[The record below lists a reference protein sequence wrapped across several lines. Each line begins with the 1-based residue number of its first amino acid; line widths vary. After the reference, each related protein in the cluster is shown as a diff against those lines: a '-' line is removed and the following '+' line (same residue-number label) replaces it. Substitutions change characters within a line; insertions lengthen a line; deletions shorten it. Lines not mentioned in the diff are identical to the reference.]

1 MQQTVRVLV
10 GENDE
15 CLCGREP
22 VQDLD
27 AVAGRRAERTSK
39 IIGALD
45 RDATLK
51 NRGSQSIRLGAGIA
65 GRFGG
70 LR

>member
-1 MQQTVRVLV
+1 V

-15 CLCGREP
+15 CLCGRET

-27 AVAGRRAERTSK
+27 AFAGRRSERTTK
-39 IIGALD
+39 IIGGLD

-51 NRGSQSIRLGAGIA
+51 NRGSQSIRLDAGIA